1 MDKTLREVIRD
12 ITRAHL
18 DEGHA
23 VAGQCLSAVGW
34 VGGTVPD
41 HPGLTELPM
50 SDVAQ
55 SGFVVGMALAG
66 RWPIYI
72 VRYQGFMLLNAA
84 LILSYAAKSK
94 ALWGRDCPIL
104 IRAISMEGNIGP
116 VASGC
121 QHSMFTRWPDVRVAA
136 PMTPLEWKGEYNRW
150 REHGGVV
157 YLSEHRGAYE
167 NAEELRST
175 GDEFWKRGSYPQVTI
190 FPISITR
197 FAAISAA
204 EEVLT
209 NEAKPVAIHHVS
221 ALKPFDPSPEA
232 LVDLKTSRFGGI
244 VLDDDYPGGVASDIA
259 MQLHA
264 LTGARMRV
272 LGLPDRTAGFGPGM
286 DVLPPDKERIKQFIK
301 ELK

>member
-1 MDKTLREVIRD
+1 MTTLREVIRA
-12 ITRAHL
+12 TTAAHL

-41 HPGLTELPM
+41 HPALTELPM

-104 IRAISMEGNIGP
+104 IRSISMEGGIGP

-136 PMTPLEWKGEYNRW
+136 PMTPLEWKGEYDRW
-150 REHGGVV
+150 REHGSVV
-157 YLSEHRGAYE
+157 YLSEHRGAWG
-167 NAEELRST
+167 NGEELMHLPLVPLRRHSA
-175 GDEFWKRGSYPQVTI
+175 VL

-197 FAAISAA
+197 FVADAAARKMFD
-204 EEVLT
+204 EGY
-209 NEAKPVAIHHVS
+209 AIAVRHVS
-221 ALKPFDPSPEA
+221 VLAPFIPSEAALQDLRLCGKG
-232 LVDLKTSRFGGI
+232 LVI
-244 VLDDDYPGGVASDIA
+244 DDDFAGGVASDIA
-259 MQLHA
+259 QQLHA
-264 LTGARMRV
+264 VTGAQMRV
-272 LGLPDRTAGFGPGM
+272 AGLEKRTAGFNAH
-286 DVLPPDKERIKQFIK
+286 DNLPPDAERIKQLVR
-301 ELK
+301 EML

>member
-1 MDKTLREVIRD
+1 MAILRTVIRD
-12 ITRAHL
+12 TTRAHL
-18 DEGHA
+18 DEGLA

-34 VGGTVPD
+34 VGNTVPD
-41 HPGLTELPM
+41 HPALTELPM

-84 LILSYAAKSK
+84 LLLSYAAKSK

-104 IRAISMEGNIGP
+104 IRAISMEGGIGP

-136 PMTPLEWKGEYNRW
+136 PMTPLEWRREYDRW

-157 YLSEHRGAYE
+157 YLSEHRGAWGRE
-167 NAEELRST
+167 EELLHLPLVPLQRHSA
-175 GDEFWKRGSYPQVTI
+175 VL

-197 FAAISAA
+197 FAADVAA
-204 EEVLT
+204 RKMFDEGYSIAVRRILVL
-209 NEAKPVAIHHVS
+209 A
-221 ALKPFDPSPEA
+221 PFTPSEEA
-232 LVDLKTSRFGGI
+232 LQDLRMAGKGL
-244 VLDDDYPGGVASDIA
+244 VLDDDYPGGAASDIA
-259 MQLHA
+259 QQLHA
-264 LTGARMRV
+264 ATGAQMRV
-272 LGLPDRTAGFGPGM
+272 AGLEKRTAGFNTH
-286 DVLPPDKERIKQFIK
+286 DNLPPDAARIEQLVKEM
-301 ELK
+301 L